1 MASIQEAL
9 ASLRQEIGGQQV
21 RPPTVQDETPYD
33 SHPPP
38 PPPPVPSVH
47 QASPYVLHGHSEI
60 APLVVA
66 QAVVADDTHAH
77 MDRIEQ
83 CMRQMRVSDGSV
95 VWDDFGGMPVA
106 SLPAKFRM
114 PDIERYTG
122 IGCPRL
128 HLRLYSTVMRAHGLD
143 EPQMI
148 TLFPLSLSGAAQRW
162 FASLESSRRR
172 TWDDLAQEFL
182 RQFSFN
188 TVVDVSRRELEAL
201 RSLQPRIARHVVGV
215 PFTDFGSLV
224 MALYDVEDGITRGLW
239 ADSSPSDV
247 KGKKPF
253 IGPRPTEVGAISSS
267 SQRPFRRHQPIP
279 QFSEP
284 HSFYASHQYRPRAPR
299 LAYDQTHMPQT
310 LVLPSYA
317 TQGIERPAVFY
328 TATGQPCY
336 AAQFT
341 ARPAAPYPRPGAQ
354 QTSAPFASRT
364 QALRKLI
371 ETGLLT
377 ALTPR
382 PLPQPIPAQFRM
394 DLHCAYHQGPGHE
407 TDRCT
412 ALRHA
417 IQDLIDQGL
426 VHLGQPSVTT
436 NPLPTHTTHAVPP
449 PAGGVHFLDF
459 DETDDHVHML
469 SWDDPDPEPIMP
481 VGIYETSG
489 VTLEPQMPAPFRLV
503 PEATFV
509 QAATSEPLIFTRY
522 SVQAPYILIPDVE
535 EVRAPHV
542 DISQVPD
549 IQYILRGGRVV
560 RQPPPAT
567 ARPVEGTSASQEE
580 VRAEDEILTQLQ
592 STQARISI
600 WSLLASS
607 STHRD
612 ALTRALS
619 QIRIDTTTT
628 PEGLIH
634 MMTAGRATCIVF
646 SDDDLP
652 LEGSDHTRPLYI
664 SVGCSGRR
672 VPSVFLDNGS
682 ALNVCPLATAIALG
696 YAPSDFGPSTQTVRA
711 YDSTRREVMGTLEIE
726 LLIGPATFV
735 AVFQV
740 LRIPTSFNLLLGRPW
755 IHRAGAIPSSLHQK
769 VKFIHDGQIVVVQSV
784 GDMFIA
790 AKPVLEISHTDDDI
804 FLTGFTFD
812 EVQTVEIEDFC
823 RDFVAMSFD
832 RHGSTV
838 VLDIMRSMSYLPGM
852 GLGRRQHGPS
862 EFITIPDHDVP
873 FGLGFIP
880 TEADYLYMARLR
892 KERVRAR
899 LTHTP
904 FYYPLRPYTRSLA
917 DYFVRASEPHA
928 PSDGIVGGLST
939 TQEAE
944 LQRIVQQLRLR
955 DGAPGPSTS
964 VLIAPSSPDRTSL
977 MTLCFPDEI
986 DEHGT
991 LAEVGDVVDGAAP
1004 HDEYIDEML
1013 ALSLSQIEETIQ
1025 PGLTSPFD
1033 LFGVFVIELA
1043 EESLTVPA
1051 LESVEDLIVFD
1062 DLIDSHVGIVEGA
1075 SDFVDPPLSFDVL
1088 SGFVSRSDIVSDIF
1102 DIDDEIAQHDS
1113 DDDSSSVSDWGPV
1126 DQRVSPAV
1134 GDTEIVDFG
1143 TANQP
1148 RELRIG
1154 SDLSTDERD
1163 SLIQL
1168 LRAYLDV
1175 FAWSYED
1182 MPGLDPSI
1190 VQHRLPLLPYARPV
1204 KQKLRRLHPRWS
1216 LQVKEEIQK
1225 QLSVGFLSVVE
1236 YPEWLANVGPVPK
1249 KDGKVRVCVDFRDLN
1264 KASPK
1269 DDFPLPHIDMLVDST
1284 AGHSMLSFMDGF
1296 SGYSQI
1302 LMAPE
1307 DMEKT
1312 SFITEWGTYCYRV
1325 MPFGLKNAGATYQ
1338 RAATTLFHDMMHRD
1352 VEVYVDDMIVK
1363 SRGRSD
1369 HLAALERFFE
1379 RIRQFGLRL
1388 NPKKCT
1394 FGVTSG
1400 KLLGYMVSER
1410 GIEVDPDKIRA
1421 ILDMPAPRTE
1431 REVRGFLGRLQYIS
1445 RFIAR
1450 LTDIC
1455 EPIFRLLR
1463 KSQPTVWDDQCQR
1476 AFERIREYLLSPPV
1490 LAPPTPGRPL
1500 LLYLSVSDV
1509 ALGCMLAQLDDSGKD
1524 RAIYYLSKRMLDYET
1539 RYVMIERYCLALV
1552 WATRQLRHYM
1562 TEYSVQLISRLDPLR
1577 YLFDRPAL
1585 VGRLMR
1591 WLVLLTEFD
1600 IHYVTQKS
1608 IRGSIVADHLA
1619 SLPVYDARAIDDDFP
1634 DEDVAAVTS
1643 LSGWRMYFDGAAN
1656 HSGYGIG
1663 VLLIS
1668 PHGDHIPRS
1677 VRLAFT
1683 DRHPAT
1689 NNIVEYETCI
1699 LGLETALELGIRQ
1712 MEVFGDSNLL
1722 LVARFE
1728 DLRYTHLPRAQNQ
1741 FADALATLA
1750 SMIDIPAD
1758 ATVRP
1763 LLIESRSAP
1772 AYCCLIDDMEVD
1784 DGLPWYHDIYHF
1796 LRLGVYPE
1804 AATAKDKRALRQ
1816 LATRFVICGETLYRR
1831 SADGMLLLC
1840 LDRASADRV
1849 MREVHAGVCGPHMGG
1864 HMLARKIMRTGYFW
1878 LTMETDCCQFVQR
1891 CPECQIHGDL
1901 IHVPPSELHALT
1913 SPWPF
1918 SVWGIDII
1926 GKISPKSSSGHEF
1939 ILVAIDYFTKWVEA
1953 ASYARLTSSGVAS
1966 FIRSHIICRYE
1977 VPHELISDRGVHFR
1991 AEVDTLVQRYNI
2003 RHHRSTAYRPQTN
2016 GAVEA
2021 ANKNIKRI
2029 LRKMVETSRDWS
2041 EKLPFALWA
2050 YRTSF
2055 RTSTGATPYSLV
2067 VALEQQIPETDWAQA
2082 RFDQLNLLDER
2093 RLRAADHVRAYQRKM
2108 ACAFKKRVKPRPLH
2122 VGDLVLR
2129 VIRGL
2134 IRDPRGKFR
2143 PSWSGPYFIQGVDSR
2158 GRCMTDGFRWKPV
2171 LRAD

>member
-1 MASIQEAL
+1 MSLSMWVSLLSPTPNLLVRQRLGVGSSDGLYRCTGAFWRSDTLMSIGVRSLKTCIAPARKPLGCRGSACVEVMTTLHGSTPSLFEACRWLRTAEGLPPYTWVHPWAFRAGSVVTGLVTFAVVSYISAQEYRYVQSGSTSWIRVGGRLIRVSDQLDQRSDQRDMDSQIVTVDQFAEAMASIQEAI
-9 ASLRQEIGGQQV
+9 ASLGRRIDGQQAQQV
-21 RPPTVQDETPYD
+21 PPRLVPNRGC
-33 SHPPP
+33 PPP
-38 PPPPVPSVH
+38 ITVPT
-47 QASPYVLHGHSEI
+47 PTSED
-60 APLVVA
+60 P
-66 QAVVADDTHAH
+66 HAR
-77 MDRIEQ
+77 MDRLEQ
-83 CMRQMRVSDGSV
+83 GLRQLRTSDRATTWEGFDGV
-95 VWDDFGGMPVA
+95 PVA

-148 TLFPLSLSGAAQRW
+148 TLFPLSLSGAAQRGARG
-162 FASLESSRRR
+162 FETEGEESVSSFISRWRGKIAEIIDR
-172 TWDDLAQEFL
+172 PSERDQI
-182 RQFSFN
+182 QM
-188 TVVDVSRRELEAL
+188 VL
-201 RSLQPRIARHVVGV
+201 RSLQPRIARHVVGA

-224 MALYDVEDGITRGLW
+224 MALTRPVDVS
-239 ADSSPSDV
+239 A
-247 KGKKPF
+247 
-253 IGPRPTEVGAISSS
+253 IGSS
-267 SQRPFRRHQPIP
+267 SQRPPRRHQPVP
-279 QFSEP
+279 QLLETHPSYTPQQF
-284 HSFYASHQYRPRAPR
+284 RPRAPCP
-299 LAYDQTHMPQT
+299 AFDQTYQAQP
-310 LVLPSYA
+310 LALPYYA
-317 TQGIERPAVFY
+317 TQGIERPPVSY

-341 ARPAAPYPRPGAQ
+341 PRPAPSYPRPRAQ
-354 QTSAPFASRT
+354 QTSAPFALRT
-364 QALRKLI
+364 QRQFSQIGMPLSQALRKLT
-371 ETGLLT
+371 EAGLLT
-377 ALTPR
+377 TLTPR
-382 PLPQPIPAQFRM
+382 PPPQPIPPQFRM

-436 NPLPTHTTHAVPP
+436 NPLPAHTTHAVPP
-449 PAGGVHFLDF
+449 PADGIHFLEF
-459 DETDDHVHML
+459 DVIDDHIHML
-469 SWDDPDPEPIMP
+469 SDDDSDPEPIMP
-481 VGIYETSG
+481 DVIYETSG
-489 VTLEPQMPAPFRLV
+489 VTLGPRMPAPFRLV
-503 PEATFV
+503 PEAASV
-509 QAATSEPLIFTRY
+509 QAATVEPLILPHY
-522 SVQAPYILIPDVE
+522 SVRTPFILIPDVAG
-535 EVRAPHV
+535 VQAPH
-542 DISQVPD
+542 
-549 IQYILRGGRVV
+549 
-560 RQPPPAT
+560 PPAAT
-567 ARPVEGTSASQEE
+567 ARPLGGTSSQEE
-580 VRAEDEILTQLQ
+580 VRAEDDEILRQLQ

-619 QIRIDTTTT
+619 QIRVDTTTT

-652 LEGSDHTRPLYI
+652 PEGSGHTRPLYI

-672 VPSVFLDNGS
+672 VPSVLLDNGS

-769 VKFIHDGQIVVVQSV
+769 VKFIHDDS
-784 GDMFIA
+784 GD
-790 AKPVLEISHTDDDI
+790 
-804 FLTGFTFD
+804 G
-812 EVQTVEIEDFC
+812 DFC
-823 RDFVAMSFD
+823 RDFVALSFD
-832 RHGSTV
+832 QHSSTV

-862 EFITIPDHDVP
+862 EFMTFPDRDVP

-880 TEADYLYMARLR
+880 TEADYRHMARLR
-892 KERVRAR
+892 RRGHMHHLMGSSEDSA
-899 LTHTP
+899 
-904 FYYPLRPYTRSLA
+904 PLRRPS
-917 DYFVRASEPHA
+917 FSAS
-928 PSDGIVGGLST
+928 
-939 TQEAE
+939 
-944 LQRIVQQLRLR
+944 
-955 DGAPGPSTS
+955 
-964 VLIAPSSPDRTSL
+964 SSSYNRTSL

-986 DEHGT
+986 DDHGT
-991 LAEVGDVVDGAAP
+991 FAEIGDVVDGAVP
-1004 HDEYIDEML
+1004 HDEYVDEML
-1013 ALSLSQIEETIQ
+1013 AMSLSQTEEIA
-1025 PGLTSPFD
+1025 PPELASPFD
-1033 LFGVFVIELA
+1033 LFG
-1043 EESLTVPA
+1043 
-1051 LESVEDLIVFD
+1051 
-1062 DLIDSHVGIVEGA
+1062 
-1075 SDFVDPPLSFDVL
+1075 
-1088 SGFVSRSDIVSDIF
+1088 IF

-1113 DDDSSSVSDWGPV
+1113 DDDSSPASDSDPV

-1143 TANQP
+1143 TADQP

-1168 LRAYLDV
+1168 LRSYLDV

-1190 VQHRLPLLPYARPV
+1190 VQHRLPLLPQARPV

-1236 YPEWLANVGPVPK
+1236 YPEWLANVVPVPK

-1363 SRGRSD
+1363 SRDRSD
-1369 HLAALERFFE
+1369 HLAALE
-1379 RIRQFGLRL
+1379 
-1388 NPKKCT
+1388 
-1394 FGVTSG
+1394 
-1400 KLLGYMVSER
+1400 SER

-1431 REVRGFLGRLQYIS
+1431 RERS
-1445 RFIAR
+1445 EA
-1450 LTDIC
+1450 
-1455 EPIFRLLR
+1455 
-1463 KSQPTVWDDQCQR
+1463 S
-1476 AFERIREYLLSPPV
+1476 
-1490 LAPPTPGRPL
+1490 
-1500 LLYLSVSDV
+1500 
-1509 ALGCMLAQLDDSGKD
+1509 
-1524 RAIYYLSKRMLDYET
+1524 
-1539 RYVMIERYCLALV
+1539 
-1552 WATRQLRHYM
+1552 WA
-1562 TEYSVQLISRLDPLR
+1562 DFNPLR

-1619 SLPVYDARAIDDDFP
+1619 SLPVSDTRAIDDDFP

-1643 LSGWRMYFDGAAN
+1643 RRGGAF
-1656 HSGYGIG
+1656 
-1663 VLLIS
+1663 
-1668 PHGDHIPRS
+1668 
-1677 VRLAFT
+1677 RLAFS
-1683 DRHPAT
+1683 DRHPTT
-1689 NNIVEYETCI
+1689 NNIVEYEACI

-1712 MEVFGDSNLL
+1712 MEVFGDSNLVLRQIQGEWKTRDVKLKPYHAYLEL
-1722 LVARFE
+1722 LVGRFD

-1750 SMIDIPAD
+1750 SMIDIPVN
-1758 ATVRP
+1758 ATVQP

-1772 AYCCLIDDMEVD
+1772 AYC
-1784 DGLPWYHDIYHF
+1784 
-1796 LRLGVYPE
+1796 
-1804 AATAKDKRALRQ
+1804 
-1816 LATRFVICGETLYRR
+1816 
-1831 SADGMLLLC
+1831 
-1840 LDRASADRV
+1840 
-1849 MREVHAGVCGPHMGG
+1849 
-1864 HMLARKIMRTGYFW
+1864 
-1878 LTMETDCCQFVQR
+1878 
-1891 CPECQIHGDL
+1891 
-1901 IHVPPSELHALT
+1901 
-1913 SPWPF
+1913 
-1918 SVWGIDII
+1918 
-1926 GKISPKSSSGHEF
+1926 
-1939 ILVAIDYFTKWVEA
+1939 
-1953 ASYARLTSSGVAS
+1953 
-1966 FIRSHIICRYE
+1966 
-1977 VPHELISDRGVHFR
+1977 
-1991 AEVDTLVQRYNI
+1991 
-2003 RHHRSTAYRPQTN
+2003 
-2016 GAVEA
+2016 
-2021 ANKNIKRI
+2021 
-2029 LRKMVETSRDWS
+2029 
-2041 EKLPFALWA
+2041 
-2050 YRTSF
+2050 
-2055 RTSTGATPYSLV
+2055 
-2067 VALEQQIPETDWAQA
+2067 
-2082 RFDQLNLLDER
+2082 
-2093 RLRAADHVRAYQRKM
+2093 
-2108 ACAFKKRVKPRPLH
+2108 
-2122 VGDLVLR
+2122 
-2129 VIRGL
+2129 
-2134 IRDPRGKFR
+2134 
-2143 PSWSGPYFIQGVDSR
+2143 
-2158 GRCMTDGFRWKPV
+2158 
-2171 LRAD
+2171 